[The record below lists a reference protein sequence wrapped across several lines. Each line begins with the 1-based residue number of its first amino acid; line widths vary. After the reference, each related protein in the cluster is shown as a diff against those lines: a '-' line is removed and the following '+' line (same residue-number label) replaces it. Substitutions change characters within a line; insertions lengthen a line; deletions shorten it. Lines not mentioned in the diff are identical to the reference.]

1 MSQLGQERRIG
12 ALRNISALP
21 PRADVGA
28 EIVEPPLSAIADITC
43 VERPQRAEVRDAG
56 VAVNGH
62 E

>member
-1 MSQLGQERRIG
+1 MLCPTNFGSFV
-12 ALRNISALP
+12 P
-21 PRADVGA
+21 
-28 EIVEPPLSAIADITC
+28 IADITC